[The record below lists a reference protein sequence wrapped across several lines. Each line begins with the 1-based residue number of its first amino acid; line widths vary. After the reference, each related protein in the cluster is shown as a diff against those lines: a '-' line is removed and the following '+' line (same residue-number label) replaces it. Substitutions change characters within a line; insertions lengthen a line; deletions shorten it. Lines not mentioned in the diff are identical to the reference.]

1 MQLLNTHGRRQ
12 GGARGCTC
20 TPLEFESDDVI
31 CCLQAKCTQSFAL
44 ASGARTN
51 CPSIYYKMSNISKIS
66 FLHNIEVL
74 CQHWW
79 HAAEDYMLRWV
90 LKEAMLCFF
99 SARCLIWCPFTL
111 ILLCTCSYLVVKQRT
126 VNVQLTIWAMSKHNA
141 MMICHDRPPPRRPPH

>member
-1 MQLLNTHGRRQ
+1 MYIVFTLYIRMGVGMGVQ
-12 GGARGCTC
+12 GVHLHPRGI
-20 TPLEFESDDVI
+20 DDVI

-79 HAAEDYMLRWV
+79 HAAEDYMLR
-90 LKEAMLCFF
+90 
-99 SARCLIWCPFTL
+99 
-111 ILLCTCSYLVVKQRT
+111 
-126 VNVQLTIWAMSKHNA
+126 
-141 MMICHDRPPPRRPPH
+141 